1 MMTLR
6 LASLN
11 LCMGLMLVSGCRS
24 RPVDQIQ
31 PMTAGQ
37 LRAVFSRAQD
47 PRRFWITVYGS
58 EEGAVFANAN
68 RLHPEQVVALPFEG
82 GKNHPDW
89 PLVAIEATDGSTFR
103 ALLDTSSRDS
113 WGAPDFVLGLRGTPL
128 GPPAYEAVPE
138 HVLEPVKG
146 YACVIPT
153 LRYDLMQMEN
163 VVVYLRA
170 AAGPLGYLARRDEKK
185 TPPVLVLGM
194 SWVNVFSFVQ
204 LNYPEQL
211 LFLSSTSAYGPSA
224 DHLIA
229 EVPLKTVRGALAVEG
244 LVDGE
249 PRTLILD
256 SAGDFELAMNEP
268 PAEPV
273 RVSVGDLVFP
283 RVQAV
288 AGREH
293 ALGLPDHPRLGA
305 KWLSKYKITIAP
317 KAKTVYFE
325 RP

>member
-1 MMTLR
+1 MFKP
-6 LASLN
+6 SL
-11 LCMGLMLVSGCRS
+11 LVAAGVLIAAGCRS
-24 RPVDQIQ
+24 PQVGEIR
-31 PMTAGQ
+31 PMTDGE

-68 RLHPEQVVALPFEG
+68 RLHPEQVVALPFAG
-82 GKNHPDW
+82 GKSRPDW
-89 PLVAIEATDGSTFR
+89 PLVSVQSTTKESFL
-103 ALLDTSSRDS
+103 ALVDTSSRDS
-113 WGAPDFVLGLRGTPL
+113 WGAPDVVLGLRGAPL
-128 GPPAYEAVPE
+128 GPPAYEAAPE

-153 LRYDLMQMEN
+153 IRYDLMQMEN

-170 AAGPLGYLARRDEKK
+170 ARGPLGYLARRDEKK
-185 TPPVLVLGM
+185 TPPVLVFGM
-194 SWVNVFSFVQ
+194 AWINVFSFVQ

-211 LFLSSTSAYGPSA
+211 VFLSSTSAYGPSA
-224 DHLIA
+224 EQLLA

-249 PRTLILD
+249 PATLILD
-256 SAGDFELAMNEP
+256 SAGDFELAMTEP

-283 RVQAV
+283 RAKAV
-288 AGREH
+288 ASREH
-293 ALGLPDHPRLGA
+293 ALGLPDYPRIGA
-305 KWLSKYKITIAP
+305 KWLAKYKVTIAP
-317 KAKTVYFE
+317 KAKVVYFE